1 VGGWAPPRRF
11 DEIPSD
17 ESVSAPRPPTNQPNN
32 ETGYLMNDLLEA
44 MIDSAWDDVNTARTV
59 LRLAEERAESW
70 SALYAKWQDD
80 GYNTAAA

>member
-1 VGGWAPPRRF
+1 
-11 DEIPSD
+11 
-17 ESVSAPRPPTNQPNN
+17 
-32 ETGYLMNDLLEA
+32 MNDLLEA